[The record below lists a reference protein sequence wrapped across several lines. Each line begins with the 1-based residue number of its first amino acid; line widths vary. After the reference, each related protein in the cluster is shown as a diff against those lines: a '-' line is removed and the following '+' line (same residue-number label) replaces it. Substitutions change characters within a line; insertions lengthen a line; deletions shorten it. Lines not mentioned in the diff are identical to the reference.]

1 MALARIKKLLLTM
14 SYKDLIFQNKC
25 HGISVKVNGT
35 NLIQSVL
42 YMLKPLHFDTEVV
55 YVTVKITSAV
65 RPMKHLFPVMKTLK
79 WTCYILLVTNLA
91 LIF

>member
-14 SYKDLIFQNKC
+14 SYKDLIF

>member
-42 YMLKPLHFDTEVV
+42 Y
-55 YVTVKITSAV
+55 A
-65 RPMKHLFPVMKTLK
+65 KT
-79 WTCYILLVTNLA
+79 TA
-91 LIF
+91 L